1 MEMETCPKKEEF
13 PGVGSGQRR
22 LFVSGCLRQEKLL
35 RFPNDPNGGFTAR
48 SSTDLLVITCPRDLM
63 CRCGGCSPCAPF
75 RFIMG
80 CICQAE
86 LWGRG
91 GAGGAQMRLAELG
104 SHQRGGA
111 QRGFAG
117 VLQREYLAWGEGG
130 WLPAAGSGVCA
141 PLEVS
146 EAVPRAAPH
155 PSTAHTHSVCFT
167 FATLGIWD

>member
-1 MEMETCPKKEEF
+1 MLGALPRAEALLRAPEKGQGMEMETCPKKEEF

-75 RFIMG
+75 HFIMG

-86 LWGRG
+86 LRGRG
-91 GAGGAQMRLAELG
+91 GGGGSPNAISRAGIPSARRSSKGVCWSASEGASCMGR
-104 SHQRGGA
+104 
-111 QRGFAG
+111 
-117 VLQREYLAWGEGG
+117 G
-130 WLPAAGSGVCA
+130 WLA
-141 PLEVS
+141 PSCRQWGLCTS
-146 EAVPRAAPH
+146 
-155 PSTAHTHSVCFT
+155 
-167 FATLGIWD
+167 

>member
-1 MEMETCPKKEEF
+1 MSVWGLLPLRPF
-13 PGVGSGQRR
+13 PLHNGLHLPGRAVGS
-22 LFVSGCLRQEKLL
+22 
-35 RFPNDPNGGFTAR
+35 
-48 SSTDLLVITCPRDLM
+48 
-63 CRCGGCSPCAPF
+63 
-75 RFIMG
+75 
-80 CICQAE
+80 
-86 LWGRG
+86 G

-117 VLQREYLAWGEGG
+117 VLQREPLAWGEGG